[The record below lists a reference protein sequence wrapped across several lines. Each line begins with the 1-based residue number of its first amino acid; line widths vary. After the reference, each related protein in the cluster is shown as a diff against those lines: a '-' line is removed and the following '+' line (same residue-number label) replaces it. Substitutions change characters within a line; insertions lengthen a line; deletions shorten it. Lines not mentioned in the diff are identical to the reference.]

1 MKMYK
6 EDGWRWTLC
15 WDIAITPTSK
25 QWKDGYVGI
34 LIDETI
40 DGYGG
45 MTDNADKDADA
56 SLQLDV

>member
-1 MKMYK
+1 MKVDFMLRHRYNTYV
-6 EDGWRWTLC
+6 E
-15 WDIAITPTSK
+15 

-56 SLQLDV
+56 SLELDV